1 MRAPLGRYVV
11 RRLLYALPTLLG
23 VTLAVFLLVRLIPG
37 DPARLIAGLLASDDE
52 VQRLRVELGLDR
64 PMPEQYARFL
74 ASVLAGNFGLSAV
87 TRTPV
92 IEEIGIRM
100 RATLT
105 LAVTSTAL
113 AVAAGLSAGVLAA
126 AYHNTA
132 IDYAVM
138 MAALGGVSV
147 PVFWLGIM
155 LMLLFAVHLHWVPAG
170 GSGTPAHLILPAVTL
185 AAFSTAIV
193 ARMTRGSLLETLN
206 LDFVRTARAKGIG
219 EGAVIIRHA
228 LRNALIPVVTVV
240 GLQFGTLLGGAVLTE
255 TTFAWP
261 GLGRLLVS
269 AITARDYP
277 VIQGIVIVF
286 AAMFVVV
293 NLVTDLLYVAVD
305 PRIRYG

>member
-1 MRAPLGRYVV
+1 MSGPLGRYIL

-37 DPARLIAGLLASDDE
+37 DPARLIAGLLASDEE
-52 VQRLRVELGLDR
+52 VQRLRTELELDR
-64 PMPEQYARFL
+64 PLPEQYVRFL
-74 ASVLAGNFGLSAV
+74 ANVLSGDLGLSAV

-92 IEEIGIRM
+92 IVEIGIRA
-100 RATLT
+100 RATMT

-113 AVAAGLSAGVLAA
+113 AVAAGVGAGVLAA

-132 IDYAVM
+132 VDYAVM
-138 MAALGGVSV
+138 VAALSGVSV

-155 LMLLFAVHLHWVPAG
+155 LMLLFAVHLHWLPAG
-170 GSGTPAHLILPAVTL
+170 GIGTPAHLILPAVTL

-193 ARMTRGSLLETLN
+193 ARMTRGSLLEVLGM
-206 LDFVRTARAKGIG
+206 DFVRTARAKGIAQW
-219 EGAVIIRHA
+219 AVIIRHA

-286 AAMFVVV
+286 ATMFVLV
-293 NLVTDLLYVAVD
+293 NLVTDLLYVYID
-305 PRIRYG
+305 PRIRYE

>member
-132 IDYAVM
+132 VDYAVM

-147 PVFWLGIM
+147 HQHGQIGLEFGIEFGLDFFLTEQVAEETTGAAYPGHFM
-155 LMLLFAVHLHWVPAG
+155 TPRRAG
-170 GSGTPAHLILPAVTL
+170 G
-185 AAFSTAIV
+185 
-193 ARMTRGSLLETLN
+193 
-206 LDFVRTARAKGIG
+206 
-219 EGAVIIRHA
+219 
-228 LRNALIPVVTVV
+228 
-240 GLQFGTLLGGAVLTE
+240 
-255 TTFAWP
+255 
-261 GLGRLLVS
+261 
-269 AITARDYP
+269 
-277 VIQGIVIVF
+277 
-286 AAMFVVV
+286 
-293 NLVTDLLYVAVD
+293 
-305 PRIRYG
+305 

>member
-1 MRAPLGRYVV
+1 MRAPLGRYVL
-11 RRLLYALPTLLG
+11 RRGVYALPPPLG
-23 VTLAVFLLVRLIPG
+23 GPPAGFPPVALIS
-37 DPARLIAGLLASDDE
+37 R
-52 VQRLRVELGLDR
+52 R
-64 PMPEQYARFL
+64 PR
-74 ASVLAGNFGLSAV
+74 
-87 TRTPV
+87 RR
-92 IEEIGIRM
+92 I
-100 RATLT
+100 
-105 LAVTSTAL
+105 
-113 AVAAGLSAGVLAA
+113 AGVLAA

-132 IDYAVM
+132 VDYSVM
-138 MAALGGVSV
+138 VAALGGVSV

-155 LMLLFAVHLHWVPAG
+155 LMLLFAVHLHWLPAG
-170 GSGTPAHLILPAVTL
+170 GIGTPAHLVLPALTL

-193 ARMTRGSLLETLN
+193 ARMTRGSLLETLG
-206 LDFVRTARAKGIG
+206 LDFVRTARAKGMG
-219 EGAVIIRHA
+219 EWTVIIRHA

-293 NLVTDLLYVAVD
+293 NLVTDLLYVTID
-305 PRIRYG
+305 PRIRYE

>member
-11 RRLLYALPTLLG
+11 RRRRYALPTLLG

-37 DPARLIAGLLASDDE
+37 GPARLIAGLLASDDE

-126 AYHNTA
+126 AYQNTA
-132 IDYAVM
+132 GGWPVR
-138 MAALGGVSV
+138 MAALGGGSV
-147 PVFWLGIM
+147 
-155 LMLLFAVHLHWVPAG
+155 AG
-170 GSGTPAHLILPAVTL
+170 A
-185 AAFSTAIV
+185 
-193 ARMTRGSLLETLN
+193 
-206 LDFVRTARAKGIG
+206 
-219 EGAVIIRHA
+219 
-228 LRNALIPVVTVV
+228 
-240 GLQFGTLLGGAVLTE
+240 
-255 TTFAWP
+255 